1 MTDGSFITMQF
12 LIGNREDFVAKQVI
26 SVGEVKYKYIYIIF
40 IYIDPGVEPRSM
52 PPHTYACGPTLI
64 LARSTFKSR
73 FKELRFEEEK
83 YHSKETSLFTRE
95 SPNSSQ
101 KQAKIS

>member
-1 MTDGSFITMQF
+1 MQF
-12 LIGNREDFVAKQVI
+12 LIGNRVGFVAKQVI
-26 SVGEVKYKYIYIIF
+26 SVGEVKYIVYIYNF
-40 IYIDPGVEPRSM
+40 LYIYIDPGVELRPI

-64 LARSTFKSR
+64 LARSRFKSR

-83 YHSKETSLFTRE
+83 YQSKESSLFTGE